1 MAEKGLGLEI
11 SEFSRNRL
19 KEHEE
24 PRKTGKKCHCGGDIV
39 LVRYSSPVQPLV
51 AAGVGR
57 QLPLHM
63 QWTISQVT
71 DCFCGACG
79 LIYNPAVLGVS

>member
-39 LVRYSSPVQPLV
+39 LKKRKEELGGYDRAIGPVTHVRTL
-51 AAGVGR
+51 
-57 QLPLHM
+57 
-63 QWTISQVT
+63 T